1 MWLIFW
7 IRRSE
12 GGALGLEQAVLV
24 LGLLNTLRF
33 PLNLLALAMQSVND
47 CLVSTQRLGHYL
59 LRETA
64 RPRSPE
70 PAETATE
77 VLVEEVICGWTA
89 TSHPDAFQLLLPRW
103 AVPQGARVAILGAV
117 GSGKSSLLA
126 MLLGEM
132 AMQKGSVALKGRVAF
147 MAQSPWIQNAS
158 VRENILFGHPFKEEI
173 YQQVLD
179 AVVLRPDLDT
189 WCDEDLTDIGERGIN
204 LSGGQKARVGLARCL
219 YAAATDHVDTLLL
232 DSPFAALDVI
242 TAQAVMEGL
251 LQLTSSCTVL
261 CTMSSHTHLL
271 PHFSD
276 VLIMEGGR
284 MQASGTLADV
294 KQHLSHLTYDT
305 EPPEPKKAESSK
317 PKEDPKPAGASAKK
331 IMRSDQTRHTRP
343 FSALGKFLG
352 GSTSPRWGYLLA
364 FPVLMI
370 FLAGQICRAVV
381 DMTLTQWA
389 ADLIDFTSPFIFMV
403 ALCLLL
409 FLRIVSCSFLTQR
422 ATRLLHNSMFW
433 RMLRAP
439 VVSFFDVTTIGEICN
454 KFSKDLDFADSQLPE
469 FLTNLLSNSAQLAVI
484 FVLAIVALP
493 GFAGILLLMA
503 FALLRVTRRSSS
515 LLRALKGMEGATR
528 SPIYSSFSETLAGLQ
543 TIRAWGLQERFRH
556 EHLQRVKE
564 NGRFFFTAEMSSVW
578 IMLRLEL
585 FTVVLIGSFSFM
597 AVLFHGLQLHV
608 DGPQIGIALVYA
620 IQMTALFQR
629 NAQLVMLVG
638 QMLTACERV
647 LSFEEVEQEPALVA
661 PSDQDLMNWP
671 EGSIEFEEVSM
682 KYRDGDLVLKK
693 ASFTVDAGTRVGVC
707 GRSGAGKSSLV
718 AVLFRVVD
726 PCHGAVRVDGVDI
739 ATLGLHTLRRNL
751 SLIPQDPVIFSGS
764 LRFNLDPF
772 QQISEDEELLQ
783 ALKKVG
789 LVGLD
794 LEMRI
799 AEQGENLS
807 QGQRQLLCIARVF
820 AAPTRILVLDEAT
833 SAMDEQTD
841 EFIKELLRTTWS
853 EGHHTVLTIAHRLGT
868 IIDYDKILVLASGEV
883 AEFDT
888 PQELRRRPK
897 GHFAQMW
904 REVMREKFE
913 TKASL

>member
-1 MWLIFW
+1 
-7 IRRSE
+7 
-12 GGALGLEQAVLV
+12 
-24 LGLLNTLRF
+24 
-33 PLNLLALAMQSVND
+33 
-47 CLVSTQRLGHYL
+47 
-59 LRETA
+59 
-64 RPRSPE
+64 
-70 PAETATE
+70 
-77 VLVEEVICGWTA
+77 
-89 TSHPDAFQLLLPRW
+89 
-103 AVPQGARVAILGAV
+103 
-117 GSGKSSLLA
+117 
-126 MLLGEM
+126 
-132 AMQKGSVALKGRVAF
+132 
-147 MAQSPWIQNAS
+147 
-158 VRENILFGHPFKEEI
+158 
-173 YQQVLD
+173 
-179 AVVLRPDLDT
+179 
-189 WCDEDLTDIGERGIN
+189 
-204 LSGGQKARVGLARCL
+204 
-219 YAAATDHVDTLLL
+219 
-232 DSPFAALDVI
+232 
-242 TAQAVMEGL
+242 
-251 LQLTSSCTVL
+251 
-261 CTMSSHTHLL
+261 
-271 PHFSD
+271 
-276 VLIMEGGR
+276 
-284 MQASGTLADV
+284 
-294 KQHLSHLTYDT
+294 
-305 EPPEPKKAESSK
+305 
-317 PKEDPKPAGASAKK
+317 
-331 IMRSDQTRHTRP
+331 
-343 FSALGKFLG
+343 
-352 GSTSPRWGYLLA
+352 
-364 FPVLMI
+364 
-370 FLAGQICRAVV
+370 
-381 DMTLTQWA
+381 
-389 ADLIDFTSPFIFMV
+389 
-403 ALCLLL
+403 
-409 FLRIVSCSFLTQR
+409 
-422 ATRLLHNSMFW
+422 
-433 RMLRAP
+433 
-439 VVSFFDVTTIGEICN
+439 
-454 KFSKDLDFADSQLPE
+454 
-469 FLTNLLSNSAQLAVI
+469 
-484 FVLAIVALP
+484 
-493 GFAGILLLMA
+493 
-503 FALLRVTRRSSS
+503 
-515 LLRALKGMEGATR
+515 MEGATR

-543 TIRAWGLQERFRH
+543 TIRAWGLQDSDERFRH

-739 ATLGLHTLRRNL
+739 ATLGLHTLRRN
-751 SLIPQDPVIFSGS
+751 FGS

-833 SAMDEQTD
+833 SAMDSGTRQSMTLHCGRVIKTD

-904 REVMREKFE
+904 RPGVPQAPLKEVAALRLVPMAVAYWETVGCNVAVYSLGTGHQAMDQHEVEVLLRRFPTREMRKMMIAMQMEEPEEIDTISEGKQPTVMNNIFWVATHSSWMSFSLRLGAGSGE
-913 TKASL
+913 WVAAQAEADRQCNWVALELMRDRAHSILRRASLQGLRKLCILSGDALQMLRHLVPSTSVSHVFVNFPEPPFVSGEVAESTYHMMTSELFEEMHRVLQKGCQITILSDNHRYMQSLAQTATWLRSRLDMRDVWSTRTYRVVTPKTSSRQAYAACAYNMFM